1 MKMNRPFTGYHML
14 GSMVAFFSVVI
25 VVNVL
30 MARAATST
38 FGGVVVENSYVASQ
52 KFNKWLDEANAEK
65 ALGWTAKVSRGGDGK
80 LHVALD
86 GVPADAQV
94 SAVARHPLG
103 HFPDV
108 TLKFTPS
115 ATGYVSDI
123 ALAPERWRLRVTVK
137 SAGRTWRN
145 EQDVM

>member
-14 GSMVAFFSVVI
+14 GGMVAFMSVVFA
-25 VVNVL
+25 VNFY
-30 MARAATST
+30 MAHEATST

-52 KFNKWLDEANAEK
+52 EFNKWLDEANAEK
-65 ALGWTAKVSRGGDGK
+65 KLGWTARVARGGDGK
-80 LHVALD
+80 VHVALN

-108 TLKFTPS
+108 PLKFAPS
-115 ATGYVSDI
+115 ATGFVSDV
-123 ALAPERWRLRVTVK
+123 ALAPERWRVRVTVK
-137 SAGRTWRN
+137 ADGKTWRN